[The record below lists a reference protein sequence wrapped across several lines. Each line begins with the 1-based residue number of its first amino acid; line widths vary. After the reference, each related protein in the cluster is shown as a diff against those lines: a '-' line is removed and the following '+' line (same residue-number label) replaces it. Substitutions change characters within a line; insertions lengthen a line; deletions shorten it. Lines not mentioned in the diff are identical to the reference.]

1 MAGYLFVHF
10 TGEQK
15 DGEQIYFSIS
25 RDGLHWEDLNDGQPV
40 LYSHLGMQGV
50 RDPFLLRDPKQKKF
64 YLIATDLRIEAGEGW
79 DTAQYRGSR
88 DLIVWESKDL
98 VHWSAE
104 RASTIGVP
112 GAGCVWAPEGIY
124 DSKREQFLVFWASMV
139 KLSGDTEA
147 KQRIYASWTS
157 DFQSFS
163 EPFIYMERKEHV
175 IDTTM
180 VESEGV
186 YYRISKDETNKC
198 LLLESCDS
206 LTGNFQEIPSETLS
220 SLFGVEG
227 PECYLLPDQKTWC
240 LIADQF
246 AEGKGYLPLLT
257 DDLSSGKFRILK
269 EKEYALGK
277 TKKRHGGV
285 LAVTDEEL
293 ALLERFFDH
302 KKPVVEGLFADPDL
316 ACFDGTYYLYPT
328 TDGFTDWSGTKF
340 SVFASKDLRKFQ
352 KAADIFDMADGDV
365 PWAVGSAWA
374 PCIAEKDG
382 KYYYYFCGKRV
393 DGKSCIGAAVS
404 DYPEGPFVPAA
415 EPMITMEMME
425 TYQIQMSQTIDPS
438 IYQENGETY
447 LLFGNGYAAIAKLTP
462 DAESIES
469 INQNCEQILTRVTR
483 DLSCFLAS
491 FGEDGACMEGLGYW
505 EYGMSYF
512 SMFAELLKEK
522 TGGKTDLL
530 DGKKQRKIMEFQQ
543 KCYFPGGNTLSFS
556 DGDSKSR
563 YRMGLTCHFAM
574 LDPNVKIPPLV
585 RAMHFGEDP
594 CYRWNAAYRDWIWT
608 KQYLNVLKSRSD
620 GSENAAEERVCSGTF
635 TYLADAEWAIATGK
649 HQTAFAIKGGNNGE
663 PHNHNDVGSFL
674 YFIGEEEIISD
685 LGAGEY
691 TKAYFGPERYSVLCC
706 SSRGH
711 SVPILD
717 GKEQCKGETYRADA
731 VNYSETGEISIS
743 FAGAYEKESRKKLIR
758 TAVFCRETGEL
769 QIKDCLKTAPL
780 DNGFTENLVTRQNV
794 SREKDRIRIGDR
806 GTLKIDGVSPEKIQ
820 IIPCIH
826 RDHQGKME
834 TVFLIQW
841 EADGKENIW
850 RSRFVLCPE

>member
-112 GAGCVWAPEGIY
+112 GAGCVWAPEGLY

-374 PCIAEKDG
+374 QCIAEKDG

-462 DAESIES
+462 DMMHIVPETMK
-469 INQNCEQILTRVTR
+469 NL
-483 DLSCFLAS
+483 
-491 FGEDGACMEGLGYW
+491 EGLYDFR
-505 EYGMSYF
+505 E
-512 SMFAELLKEK
+512 AV
-522 TGGKTDLL
+522 T
-530 DGKKQRKIMEFQQ
+530 
-543 KCYFPGGNTLSFS
+543 
-556 DGDSKSR
+556 
-563 YRMGLTCHFAM
+563 
-574 LDPNVKIPPLV
+574 
-585 RAMHFGEDP
+585 
-594 CYRWNAAYRDWIWT
+594 
-608 KQYLNVLKSRSD
+608 VLKRDEIYHFTWSCD
-620 GSENAAEERVCSGTF
+620 DTGSEN
-635 TYLADAEWAIATGK
+635 Y
-649 HQTAFAIKGGNNGE
+649 H
-663 PHNHNDVGSFL
+663 
-674 YFIGEEEIISD
+674 
-685 LGAGEY
+685 
-691 TKAYFGPERYSVLCC
+691 
-706 SSRGH
+706 
-711 SVPILD
+711 
-717 GKEQCKGETYRADA
+717 
-731 VNYSETGEISIS
+731 VNYGTSDSLYGPVRFEKTILQKDVQKGVLGTGHHSICKVP
-743 FAGAYEKESRKKLIR
+743 GKDAYWIAYHRFGTPLAQYPEGKG
-758 TAVFCRETGEL
+758 FHRET
-769 QIKDCLKTAPL
+769 CVAPL
-780 DNGFTENLVTRQNV
+780 EFDEA
-794 SREKDRIRIGDR
+794 
-806 GTLKIDGVSPEKIQ
+806 
-820 IIPCIH
+820 
-826 RDHQGKME
+826 GKMME
-834 TVFLIQW
+834 VI
-841 EADGKENIW
+841 
-850 RSRFVLCPE
+850 V

>member
-15 DGEQIYFSIS
+15 NGEQIYFSIS

-139 KLSGDTEA
+139 KLSGDAEP

-246 AEGKGYLPLLT
+246 AEGKGYLPLLAE
-257 DDLSSGKFRILK
+257 DLSSGKFRILK

-277 TKKRHGGV
+277 TQKRHGGV
-285 LAVTDEEL
+285 LAVTDGEL

-316 ACFDGTYYLYPT
+316 ACFDGMYYLYPT

-393 DGKSCIGAAVS
+393 DGKSCIGAAVADS
-404 DYPEGPFVPAA
+404 PEGPFVPAA

-447 LLFGNGYAAIAKLTP
+447 LLFGNGYAAIVKLTP
-462 DAESIES
+462 DMMHIVPETMK
-469 INQNCEQILTRVTR
+469 NL
-483 DLSCFLAS
+483 
-491 FGEDGACMEGLGYW
+491 EGLYDFR
-505 EYGMSYF
+505 E
-512 SMFAELLKEK
+512 AV
-522 TGGKTDLL
+522 T
-530 DGKKQRKIMEFQQ
+530 
-543 KCYFPGGNTLSFS
+543 
-556 DGDSKSR
+556 
-563 YRMGLTCHFAM
+563 
-574 LDPNVKIPPLV
+574 
-585 RAMHFGEDP
+585 
-594 CYRWNAAYRDWIWT
+594 
-608 KQYLNVLKSRSD
+608 VLKRDGIYHFTWSCD
-620 GSENAAEERVCSGTF
+620 DTGSEN
-635 TYLADAEWAIATGK
+635 Y
-649 HQTAFAIKGGNNGE
+649 H
-663 PHNHNDVGSFL
+663 
-674 YFIGEEEIISD
+674 
-685 LGAGEY
+685 
-691 TKAYFGPERYSVLCC
+691 
-706 SSRGH
+706 
-711 SVPILD
+711 
-717 GKEQCKGETYRADA
+717 
-731 VNYSETGEISIS
+731 VNYGTSDSLYGPVRFEKTILQKDVQKGVLGTGHHSICKVP
-743 FAGAYEKESRKKLIR
+743 GQDAYWIAYHRFGTPLTQYPEGKG
-758 TAVFCRETGEL
+758 FHRET
-769 QIKDCLKTAPL
+769 CVAPL
-780 DNGFTENLVTRQNV
+780 EFDEA
-794 SREKDRIRIGDR
+794 
-806 GTLKIDGVSPEKIQ
+806 
-820 IIPCIH
+820 
-826 RDHQGKME
+826 GKMME
-834 TVFLIQW
+834 VI
-841 EADGKENIW
+841 
-850 RSRFVLCPE
+850 V

>member
-206 LTGNFQEIPSETLS
+206 DGQFSGDPIRNTFFAVWRRRTGMLSATGSEDMVS
-220 SLFGVEG
+220 DCGSVCG
-227 PECYLLPDQKTWC
+227 
-240 LIADQF
+240 
-246 AEGKGYLPLLT
+246 GKGYLPLLT

-293 ALLERFFDH
+293 ALLERF
-302 KKPVVEGLFADPDL
+302 L
-316 ACFDGTYYLYPT
+316 
-328 TDGFTDWSGTKF
+328 
-340 SVFASKDLRKFQ
+340 
-352 KAADIFDMADGDV
+352 
-365 PWAVGSAWA
+365 
-374 PCIAEKDG
+374 
-382 KYYYYFCGKRV
+382 
-393 DGKSCIGAAVS
+393 
-404 DYPEGPFVPAA
+404 
-415 EPMITMEMME
+415 IT
-425 TYQIQMSQTIDPS
+425 
-438 IYQENGETY
+438 
-447 LLFGNGYAAIAKLTP
+447 
-462 DAESIES
+462 
-469 INQNCEQILTRVTR
+469 
-483 DLSCFLAS
+483 
-491 FGEDGACMEGLGYW
+491 
-505 EYGMSYF
+505 
-512 SMFAELLKEK
+512 
-522 TGGKTDLL
+522 
-530 DGKKQRKIMEFQQ
+530 
-543 KCYFPGGNTLSFS
+543 
-556 DGDSKSR
+556 
-563 YRMGLTCHFAM
+563 
-574 LDPNVKIPPLV
+574 
-585 RAMHFGEDP
+585 
-594 CYRWNAAYRDWIWT
+594 
-608 KQYLNVLKSRSD
+608 KSRS
-620 GSENAAEERVCSGTF
+620 
-635 TYLADAEWAIATGK
+635 
-649 HQTAFAIKGGNNGE
+649 
-663 PHNHNDVGSFL
+663 
-674 YFIGEEEIISD
+674 
-685 LGAGEY
+685 
-691 TKAYFGPERYSVLCC
+691 
-706 SSRGH
+706 
-711 SVPILD
+711 
-717 GKEQCKGETYRADA
+717 
-731 VNYSETGEISIS
+731 
-743 FAGAYEKESRKKLIR
+743 
-758 TAVFCRETGEL
+758 
-769 QIKDCLKTAPL
+769 
-780 DNGFTENLVTRQNV
+780 
-794 SREKDRIRIGDR
+794 
-806 GTLKIDGVSPEKIQ
+806 
-820 IIPCIH
+820 
-826 RDHQGKME
+826 
-834 TVFLIQW
+834 
-841 EADGKENIW
+841 
-850 RSRFVLCPE
+850 